1 MPITDERMT
10 RFWITLEQGV
20 DFVLESL
27 ERMLGGE
34 IFIPKLPSMRITD
47 LAEAVLPGCS
57 FKSIGIRPG
66 EKLHEVMIPLEE
78 ARVTLELGNQYLI
91 EPAFSFWSS
100 EIYKDIHEGSRVSEN
115 FEYSSNTNKEWV
127 STEELREIIAK
138 L

>member
-1 MPITDERMT
+1 
-10 RFWITLEQGV
+10 
-20 DFVLESL
+20 
-27 ERMLGGE
+27 
-34 IFIPKLPSMRITD
+34 
-47 LAEAVLPGCS
+47 
-57 FKSIGIRPG
+57 
-66 EKLHEVMIPLEE
+66 MIPLEE

-100 EIYKDIHEGSRVSEN
+100 ESYKDKHEGSRVSEN